1 MRYRALAAYTMPL
14 SKTRFLISGLPAAF
28 LLAGLFCFLLL
39 SLENRKSY
47 ETAIDFFKQNQALI
61 KNKNYVAVID
71 YTKPSFV
78 KRLFIY
84 DVKSGTAA
92 RYLVAHGKSSGF
104 IFARDFSNEVN
115 SNKSCK
121 GFFITGE
128 IFNGEHGPSLPLQGL
143 QEGLNNNAFNREI
156 IIHGADY
163 VSWKSI
169 IVNLGRLGRSLGCPA
184 VAEDQRDEVIGKLQ
198 GSALVYIHAN

>member
-1 MRYRALAAYTMPL
+1 MPL
-14 SKTRFLISGLPAAF
+14 SKPKFLISGLAAAF
-28 LLAGLFCFLLL
+28 LLAGFGGFLLL

-47 ETAIDFFKQNQALI
+47 ETAIEFFKQNQELI

-84 DVKSGTAA
+84 DVQSATAV
-92 RYLVAHGKSSGF
+92 RYLVAHGKGSGF
-104 IFARDFSNEVN
+104 IFARDFSNEAN
-115 SNKSCK
+115 SNKSSK

-128 IFNGEHGPSLPLQGL
+128 IFVGEHGHSLALHGL
-143 QEGLNNNAFNREI
+143 QEGLNNNAFKRDI

-163 VSWKSI
+163 VSWSSI

-184 VAEDQRDEVIGKLQ
+184 VAQDQTNEVIDKLK
-198 GSALVYIHAN
+198 GGALIYIYAS

>member
-1 MRYRALAAYTMPL
+1 MPL
-14 SKTRFLISGLPAAF
+14 SKAKFLISGLTVAF
-28 LLAGLFCFLLL
+28 LIAGLSGFLLL
-39 SLENRKSY
+39 SLENRKAY
-47 ETAIDFFKQNQALI
+47 EMAIEFFNQNRALI
-61 KNKNYVAVID
+61 KNKTYVAVVD

-84 DVKSGTAA
+84 DVQSGKTV
-92 RYLVAHGKSSGF
+92 RYLVAHGKGSGF

-115 SNKSCK
+115 SKKSSK

-128 IFNGEHGPSLPLQGL
+128 TFIGEHGPSLPLHGL
-143 QEGLNNNAFNREI
+143 QEGLNNNAFKRDI

-163 VSWKSI
+163 VSWSSI

-184 VAEDQRDEVIGKLQ
+184 VSQDQINEVIDKLKD
-198 GSALVYIHAN
+198 GALVYIHTN

>member
-1 MRYRALAAYTMPL
+1 MPL
-14 SKTRFLISGLPAAF
+14 SKAKFLISVLPIAV
-28 LLAGLFCFLLL
+28 LLAGLAGFLLL
-39 SLENRKSY
+39 SLENRKAY
-47 ETAIDFFKQNQALI
+47 ETAIEFFKQNQELI

-92 RYLVAHGKSSGF
+92 RYLVAHGKGSGF
-104 IFARDFSNEVN
+104 IYARDFSNEAN
-115 SNKSCK
+115 SNKSSK

-128 IFNGEHGPSLPLQGL
+128 IFVGEHGPSLALHGL
-143 QEGLNNNAFNREI
+143 QEGLNDNAFSRDI

-163 VSWKSI
+163 VSWQSI

-184 VAEDQRDEVIGKLQ
+184 VAQDQIDEVISKLK
-198 GSALVYIHAN
+198 GGALVYVHAY

>member
-1 MRYRALAAYTMPL
+1 MPPPRA
-14 SKTRFLISGLPAAF
+14 KILISGLTVSFLIASLSVF
-28 LLAGLFCFLLL
+28 LLF
-39 SLENRKSY
+39 SLENRKAY
-47 ETAIDFFKQNQALI
+47 ETAIEFFKQNQALI
-61 KNKNYVAVID
+61 KNKDYVAVID

-84 DVKSGTAA
+84 DMQNAKAA
-92 RYLVAHGKSSGF
+92 RYLVAHGKGSGF
-104 IFARDFSNEVN
+104 IYARDFSNEAN

-128 IFNGEHGPSLPLQGL
+128 IFIGEHGTSLSLHGL
-143 QEGLNNNAFNREI
+143 QEGLNDNAFNRDI

-184 VAEDQRDEVIGKLQ
+184 VGQDQIDEVIDKLK
-198 GSALVYIHAN
+198 GGALVYIHSN

>member
-1 MRYRALAAYTMPL
+1 M
-14 SKTRFLISGLPAAF
+14 PAAF

-84 DVKSGTAA
+84 DVQSATAV
-92 RYLVAHGKSSGF
+92 RYLVAHGKGSGF
-104 IFARDFSNEVN
+104 IFPRDFSNEIN
-115 SNKSCK
+115 SNKSSK

-128 IFNGEHGPSLPLQGL
+128 IFVGEHGPSLPLQGL

>member
-1 MRYRALAAYTMPL
+1 MRL
-14 SKTRFLISGLPAAF
+14 SKAKILISSVTAAF
-28 LLAGLFCFLLL
+28 LFAVLCGFLLL

-47 ETAIDFFKQNQALI
+47 ETAIEFFKQNQELI
-61 KNKNYVAVID
+61 NNENYVAIID

-84 DVKSGTAA
+84 DVQSASAA
-92 RYLVAHGKSSGF
+92 RSLVAHGKGSGF

-115 SNKSCK
+115 SNKSSK

-128 IFNGEHGPSLPLQGL
+128 IFIGEHGPSLPLHGL

>member
-1 MRYRALAAYTMPL
+1 M
-14 SKTRFLISGLPAAF
+14 PAAF

-163 VSWKSI
+163 VSWSSI

-184 VAEDQRDEVIGKLQ
+184 LAEDQIDEVIGKLQ
-198 GSALVYIHAN
+198 GNALVYIHAH

>member
-1 MRYRALAAYTMPL
+1 MQ
-14 SKTRFLISGLPAAF
+14 
-28 LLAGLFCFLLL
+28 
-39 SLENRKSY
+39 
-47 ETAIDFFKQNQALI
+47 FFKQNQALI
-61 KNKNYVAVID
+61 KNKDYMAVID

-84 DVKSGTAA
+84 DVQSAKAA
-92 RYLVAHGKSSGF
+92 RYLVAHGKGSGF
-104 IFARDFSNEVN
+104 IYARDFSNEAN

-128 IFNGEHGPSLPLQGL
+128 IFVGEHGTSLSLHGL
-143 QEGLNNNAFNREI
+143 QEGLNDNAFNRNI

-184 VAEDQRDEVIGKLQ
+184 VAEDKINEVIDKLK
-198 GSALVYIHAN
+198 GGALVYIHAD

>member
-1 MRYRALAAYTMPL
+1 MPL
-14 SKTRFLISGLPAAF
+14 SKTRFLISGLPVAF
-28 LLAGLFCFLLL
+28 LLAGLFCFLLF

-92 RYLVAHGKSSGF
+92 RYLVAHGKGSGL
-104 IFARDFSNEVN
+104 IFAKDFSNEVN

-128 IFNGEHGPSLPLQGL
+128 IFNGEHGPSLPLHGL

-163 VSWKSI
+163 VSWRSI

-184 VAEDQRDEVIGKLQ
+184 VAQDKINEVIDKLK
-198 GSALVYIHAN
+198 GGALVYVYVPIN